1 MNDFAKYDPFSVGF
15 DGMWKRL
22 NQFQDSLV
30 KTASNYPPYNIRK
43 VDENR
48 YTIELAVAGFAQ
60 TDLDVVLDDG
70 ILKITGKLNH
80 DDTNTNFLYKG
91 IAERAFTRTFKLADS
106 VEIRNAE
113 MINGMLRIWL
123 ESIIPDH
130 KKPKKIDINT
140 PSASDPTAKKQLL
153 SE

>member
-22 NQFQDSLV
+22 NQFQDSLA

-48 YTIELAVAGFAQ
+48 YTIELAVAGFAR
-60 TDLDVVLDDG
+60 TDLDVVLDKG
-70 ILKITGKLNH
+70 VLKITGKVNH
-80 DDTNTNFLYKG
+80 DDNDASYLYKG
-91 IAERAFTRTFKLADS
+91 IAERAFTRTFNLADT
-106 VEIRNAE
+106 VEVRNAE

-123 ESIIPDH
+123 ESFIPDH
-130 KKPKKIDINT
+130 KKPKKINIVEGENSPT
-140 PSASDPTAKKQLL
+140 PGFLAEQS
-153 SE
+153 